1 MPSMHARIVPK
12 CTKRRAGRPARA
24 DNAIRRVYLST
35 RPSRCRGLI
44 ISRFASPRARHS
56 DPAVAARRD
65 QLPRLVTTFT
75 SGRRR
80 KGVGIGP
87 RKCVPG
93 ATISRSRADPDRGL
107 IAAPLPREAPE
118 CPDVRCHRV
127 VSARGDGRLPLQTE
141 APERGTEEGALAG
154 FLLVYCVQ
162 KSAEHRRVQV
172 I

>member
-1 MPSMHARIVPK
+1 MHE
-12 CTKRRAGRPARA
+12 RRAGRPARA

-56 DPAVAARRD
+56 DPAVAERRD

-80 KGVGIGP
+80 KVVGIGP

-93 ATISRSRADPDRGL
+93 ATISRSRADPDRGPHRRTL
-107 IAAPLPREAPE
+107 AAGGARMSRCAVSQSRFGPLPRLTAA
-118 CPDVRCHRV
+118 
-127 VSARGDGRLPLQTE
+127 VSRDSETTCGAGCVGRLLAYILGVE
-141 APERGTEEGALAG
+141 AVDTGRA
-154 FLLVYCVQ
+154 
-162 KSAEHRRVQV
+162 KV